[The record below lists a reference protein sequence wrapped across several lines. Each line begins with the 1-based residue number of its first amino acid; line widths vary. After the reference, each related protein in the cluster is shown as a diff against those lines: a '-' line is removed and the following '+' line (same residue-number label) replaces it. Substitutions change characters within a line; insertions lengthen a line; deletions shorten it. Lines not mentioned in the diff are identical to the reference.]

1 MRTHRNNMKGAVMN
15 STDILA
21 ACGLEP
27 ADPARGDLA
36 VAPPFDGSYMRRQ
49 TSTVNYS
56 RRLPLAQ
63 GIRFDI

>member
-1 MRTHRNNMKGAVMN
+1 MN